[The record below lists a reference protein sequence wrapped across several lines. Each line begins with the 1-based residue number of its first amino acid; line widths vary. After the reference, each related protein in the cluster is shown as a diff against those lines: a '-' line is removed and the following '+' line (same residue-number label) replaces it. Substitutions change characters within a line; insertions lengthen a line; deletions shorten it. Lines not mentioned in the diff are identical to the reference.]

1 MKTLNFLETLHGT
14 EVKFLNLFFNSIRF
28 PETSY
33 PLTDS
38 SARTLLILHYEEEL
52 PMSVVATKLHLEKGS
67 FTAVAKKLE
76 TAGLIKRI
84 TPTDDR
90 RRTMVRLTSSGN
102 KIAKVVLQSY
112 IDQINDVFS
121 KMTPEVQQGLIKSV
135 ERLDVQLEL
144 AMAQVYAKEPQNDN
158 F

>member
-1 MKTLNFLETLHGT
+1 
-14 EVKFLNLFFNSIRF
+14 
-28 PETSY
+28 
-33 PLTDS
+33 
-38 SARTLLILHYEEEL
+38 
-52 PMSVVATKLHLEKGS
+52 MSVVATKLHLEKGS

-84 TPTDDR
+84 TPADDR
-90 RRTMVRLTSSGN
+90 RRTLVRLTSSGN

-121 KMTPEVQQGLIKSV
+121 KMSPEVQQGLIKSV

-144 AMAQVYAKEPQNDN
+144 AMAQVYAKDPQNDN
-158 F
+158 L